1 MLNRIKKYFSKDP
14 VPAIDEKRIT
24 KLENRTELFGNQ
36 SRVDHIQI
44 LEKLNSLEA
53 AIKVIEGIQTTEA
66 RLSKKRAG
74 TIREVLDNLGSGQE
88 QIALMVRMEERKKIQ
103 KKKKKGSSS
112 NLPAS
117 SDSWYV
123 PDRPP
128 ALALIEQFKNVE
140 KATEPANRT
149 GNQVADKIERFLA
162 SSPEGLSKNQFHK
175 LFSNHLKAKE
185 LQRAISE
192 LEELDRVEVLTV
204 ETAGRQ
210 KKVIRLKGVN
220 PSADDPV
227 YLQKQ
232 LKNVEKKISRRQFSA
247 PIKPAKPDDVIGD
260 NVETED
266 RLLKIEDVMATLK
279 VGRST
284 IYKLISSGELP
295 GVKVGTSRRI
305 LLKDLNNYIEN
316 L

>member
-1 MLNRIKKYFSKDP
+1 MFNRIKKYFSKDP

-24 KLENRTELFGNQ
+24 KLENRRERTELFGNQ

-66 RLSKKRAG
+66 KPSKKVQNKK
-74 TIREVLDNLGSGQE
+74 T
-88 QIALMVRMEERKKIQ
+88 KKIQ
-103 KKKKKGSSS
+103 KKKGSSS
-112 NLPAS
+112 NPHDLLDLDQYF
-117 SDSWYV
+117 DSHDLV
-123 PDRPP
+123 DK
-128 ALALIEQFKNVE
+128 ALK
-140 KATEPANRT
+140 KATKPANRT

-220 PSADDPV
+220 SSADDPV

-232 LKNVEKKISRRQFSA
+232 LKNV
-247 PIKPAKPDDVIGD
+247 KPAKPDDVIGD

-266 RLLKIEDVMATLK
+266 RLLKTEDVMAILK

-284 IYKLISSGELP
+284 VYKLISSGELP

>member
-1 MLNRIKKYFSKDP
+1 MFNRIKKYFSKDP
-14 VPAIDEKRIT
+14 LPAIALKMIA

-53 AIKVIEGIQTTEA
+53 ALKVIEGIQTTEA
-66 RLSKKRAG
+66 KPSKKVQNKK
-74 TIREVLDNLGSGQE
+74 T
-88 QIALMVRMEERKKIQ
+88 KKIQ
-103 KKKKKGSSS
+103 KKKGSPS

-220 PSADDPV
+220 SSADDPV

-232 LKNVEKKISRRQFSA
+232 LKNV
-247 PIKPAKPDDVIGD
+247 KPVKPDNVMRISGRPLGG

-266 RLLKIEDVMATLK
+266 RLLKIEDVMAILK
-279 VGRST
+279 VGRSS

>member
-1 MLNRIKKYFSKDP
+1 MFNRIKKYFSKDP
-14 VPAIDEKRIT
+14 LPAIALKMIA

-53 AIKVIEGIQTTEA
+53 ALKVIEGIQTTEA
-66 RLSKKRAG
+66 KPSKKVQNKK
-74 TIREVLDNLGSGQE
+74 T
-88 QIALMVRMEERKKIQ
+88 KKIQ
-103 KKKKKGSSS
+103 KKKGSPS

-220 PSADDPV
+220 SSADDPV

-232 LKNVEKKISRRQFSA
+232 LKNV
-247 PIKPAKPDDVIGD
+247 KPAKPDDVIGD

-266 RLLKIEDVMATLK
+266 RLLKTEDVMAILK

-284 IYKLISSGELP
+284 VYKLISSGELP
-295 GVKVGTSRRI
+295 GIKVGTSRRI

>member
-1 MLNRIKKYFSKDP
+1 MFNRIKKYFSKDP
-14 VPAIDEKRIT
+14 LPAIALKMIA

-66 RLSKKRAG
+66 KPSKKVQNKK
-74 TIREVLDNLGSGQE
+74 T
-88 QIALMVRMEERKKIQ
+88 KKIQ
-103 KKKKKGSSS
+103 KKKGSPS

-220 PSADDPV
+220 SSADDPV

-232 LKNVEKKISRRQFSA
+232 LKNV
-247 PIKPAKPDDVIGD
+247 KPAKPDDVIGD

-266 RLLKIEDVMATLK
+266 RLLKTEDVMAILK

-284 IYKLISSGELP
+284 VYKLISSGELP

>member
-1 MLNRIKKYFSKDP
+1 MFNRIKKYFSKDP
-14 VPAIDEKRIT
+14 LPAIALKMIA

-53 AIKVIEGIQTTEA
+53 ALKVIEGIQTTEA
-66 RLSKKRAG
+66 KPSKKVQNKK
-74 TIREVLDNLGSGQE
+74 T
-88 QIALMVRMEERKKIQ
+88 KKIQ
-103 KKKKKGSSS
+103 KKKGSPS

-220 PSADDPV
+220 SSADDPV

-232 LKNVEKKISRRQFSA
+232 LKNV
-247 PIKPAKPDDVIGD
+247 KPVKPDDVIGD
-260 NVETED
+260 NAETED
-266 RLLKIEDVMATLK
+266 RLLKTEDVMAILK

-284 IYKLISSGELP
+284 VYKLISSGELP

>member
-1 MLNRIKKYFSKDP
+1 MFNRIKKYFSKDP
-14 VPAIDEKRIT
+14 LPAIALKMIA

-66 RLSKKRAG
+66 KPSKKVQNKK
-74 TIREVLDNLGSGQE
+74 T
-88 QIALMVRMEERKKIQ
+88 KKIQ
-103 KKKKKGSSS
+103 KKKGSSS
-112 NLPAS
+112 NPHDLLDLDQYF
-117 SDSWYV
+117 DSHDLV
-123 PDRPP
+123 DK
-128 ALALIEQFKNVE
+128 ALK
-140 KATEPANRT
+140 KATKPANRT

-220 PSADDPV
+220 SSADDPV

-232 LKNVEKKISRRQFSA
+232 LKNV
-247 PIKPAKPDDVIGD
+247 KPAKPDDVIGD

-266 RLLKIEDVMATLK
+266 RLLKTEDVMAILK

-284 IYKLISSGELP
+284 VYKLISSGELP

>member
-14 VPAIDEKRIT
+14 VPAIDEKRIA

-66 RLSKKRAG
+66 KPSKKVQNKK
-74 TIREVLDNLGSGQE
+74 T
-88 QIALMVRMEERKKIQ
+88 KKIQ
-103 KKKKKGSSS
+103 KKKGSPS
-112 NLPAS
+112 NPHDLLS
-117 SDSWYV
+117 LSTEDLHQYFDSRDLV
-123 PDRPP
+123 DK
-128 ALALIEQFKNVE
+128 ALK
-140 KATEPANRT
+140 KATEPAKQPLVT
-149 GNQVADKIERFLA
+149 A
-162 SSPEGLSKNQFHK
+162 
-175 LFSNHLKAKE
+175 
-185 LQRAISE
+185 AI
-192 LEELDRVEVLTV
+192 D
-204 ETAGRQ
+204 
-210 KKVIRLKGVN
+210 

-232 LKNVEKKISRRQFSA
+232 LENV
-247 PIKPAKPDDVIGD
+247 KPAKPDDVMRISGRPLGG

-284 IYKLISSGELP
+284 IHKLISSGELP

>member
-1 MLNRIKKYFSKDP
+1 MFNRIKKYFSKDP
-14 VPAIDEKRIT
+14 LPTIALKMIA

-66 RLSKKRAG
+66 KPSKKVQNKK
-74 TIREVLDNLGSGQE
+74 T
-88 QIALMVRMEERKKIQ
+88 KKIQ
-103 KKKKKGSSS
+103 KKKGSPS

-162 SSPEGLSKNQFHK
+162 SSPEGLSKKQFHK

-204 ETAGRQ
+204 ETAGRY
-210 KKVIRLKGVN
+210 KEVIRLKGVN

-232 LKNVEKKISRRQFSA
+232 LKNV
-247 PIKPAKPDDVIGD
+247 KPVKPDNVMRISGRPLGG

-279 VGRST
+279 VGRSS

>member
-1 MLNRIKKYFSKDP
+1 MFNRIKKYFSKDP
-14 VPAIDEKRIT
+14 LPAIALKMIA

-66 RLSKKRAG
+66 KPSKKVQNKK
-74 TIREVLDNLGSGQE
+74 T
-88 QIALMVRMEERKKIQ
+88 KKIQ
-103 KKKKKGSSS
+103 KKKGSSS
-112 NLPAS
+112 NPHDLLDLDQYF
-117 SDSWYV
+117 DSHDLV
-123 PDRPP
+123 DK
-128 ALALIEQFKNVE
+128 ALK
-140 KATEPANRT
+140 KATKPANRT

-220 PSADDPV
+220 SSADDPV

-232 LKNVEKKISRRQFSA
+232 LKNV
-247 PIKPAKPDDVIGD
+247 KPVKPDDVIGD
-260 NVETED
+260 NAETED
-266 RLLKIEDVMATLK
+266 RLLKTEDVMAILK

-284 IYKLISSGELP
+284 VYKLISSGELP

>member
-1 MLNRIKKYFSKDP
+1 MFNRIKKYFSKDP
-14 VPAIDEKRIT
+14 LPAIALKMIA

-53 AIKVIEGIQTTEA
+53 ALKVIEGIQTTEA
-66 RLSKKRAG
+66 KPSKKVQNKK
-74 TIREVLDNLGSGQE
+74 T
-88 QIALMVRMEERKKIQ
+88 KKIQ
-103 KKKKKGSSS
+103 KKKGSPS

-220 PSADDPV
+220 SSADDPV

-232 LKNVEKKISRRQFSA
+232 LKNV
-247 PIKPAKPDDVIGD
+247 KPVKPDDVIGD
-260 NVETED
+260 NAETED
-266 RLLKIEDVMATLK
+266 RLLKTEDVMAILK

-284 IYKLISSGELP
+284 VYKLISSGELP
-295 GVKVGTSRRI
+295 AVKVGTSRRI

>member
-14 VPAIDEKRIT
+14 LPAIALKRIT
-24 KLENRTELFGNQ
+24 KLENRSERTELFGNQ

-44 LEKLNSLEA
+44 LEKLNSLEV

-74 TIREVLDNLGSGQE
+74 AIQELLDNLASGQE

-103 KKKKKGSSS
+103 KKKKGSSS
-112 NLPAS
+112 NPHDLLDLDQYF
-117 SDSWYV
+117 DSHDLV
-123 PDRPP
+123 DK
-128 ALALIEQFKNVE
+128 ALK
-140 KATEPANRT
+140 KATKPANRT
-149 GNQVADKIERFLA
+149 GNQVADK
-162 SSPEGLSKNQFHK
+162 
-175 LFSNHLKAKE
+175 
-185 LQRAISE
+185 
-192 LEELDRVEVLTV
+192 
-204 ETAGRQ
+204 
-210 KKVIRLKGVN
+210 
-220 PSADDPV
+220 DDPV
-227 YLQKQ
+227 FLQKELKDQ
-232 LKNVEKKISRRQFSA
+232 PADPRLKNIEKLISSRQKSA
-247 PIKPAKPDDVIGD
+247 PVKPAKPDDVIGD

-266 RLLKIEDVMATLK
+266 RLLKIEDVMAILK
-279 VGRST
+279 VGRSS

>member
-1 MLNRIKKYFSKDP
+1 MFNRIKKYFSKDP
-14 VPAIDEKRIT
+14 LPAIALKMIA

-53 AIKVIEGIQTTEA
+53 ALKVIEGIQTTEA
-66 RLSKKRAG
+66 KPSKKVQNKK
-74 TIREVLDNLGSGQE
+74 T
-88 QIALMVRMEERKKIQ
+88 KKIQ
-103 KKKKKGSSS
+103 KKKGSPS

-128 ALALIEQFKNVE
+128 ALALIEQFKDVE

-220 PSADDPV
+220 SSADDPV

-232 LKNVEKKISRRQFSA
+232 LKNV
-247 PIKPAKPDDVIGD
+247 KPAKPDDVIGD

-266 RLLKIEDVMATLK
+266 RLLKTEDVMAILK

-284 IYKLISSGELP
+284 VYKLISSGELP

>member
-1 MLNRIKKYFSKDP
+1 MFNRIKKYFSKDP
-14 VPAIDEKRIT
+14 LPAIALKMIA

-53 AIKVIEGIQTTEA
+53 ALKVIEGIQTTEA
-66 RLSKKRAG
+66 KPSKKVQNKK
-74 TIREVLDNLGSGQE
+74 T
-88 QIALMVRMEERKKIQ
+88 KKIQ
-103 KKKKKGSSS
+103 KKKGSPS

-204 ETAGRQ
+204 ETAGRY
-210 KKVIRLKGVN
+210 KEVIRLKGVN

-232 LKNVEKKISRRQFSA
+232 LKNV
-247 PIKPAKPDDVIGD
+247 KPVKPDDVIGD
-260 NVETED
+260 NAETED
-266 RLLKIEDVMATLK
+266 RLLKTEDVMAILK

-284 IYKLISSGELP
+284 VYKLISSGELP

>member
-14 VPAIDEKRIT
+14 VPDIYGKRIA
-24 KLENRTELFGNQ
+24 KLEKRTELFGNQ

-66 RLSKKRAG
+66 KPSKKVQNKK
-74 TIREVLDNLGSGQE
+74 T
-88 QIALMVRMEERKKIQ
+88 KKIQ
-103 KKKKKGSSS
+103 KKKGSPS

-220 PSADDPV
+220 SSADDPV

-232 LKNVEKKISRRQFSA
+232 LKNV
-247 PIKPAKPDDVIGD
+247 KPAKPDDVIGD

-266 RLLKIEDVMATLK
+266 RLLKTEDVMAILK

-284 IYKLISSGELP
+284 VYKLISSGELP

>member
-1 MLNRIKKYFSKDP
+1 MFNRIKKYFSKDP
-14 VPAIDEKRIT
+14 LPAIALKMIA

-53 AIKVIEGIQTTEA
+53 ALKVIEGIQTTEA
-66 RLSKKRAG
+66 KPSKKFHHKK
-74 TIREVLDNLGSGQE
+74 T
-88 QIALMVRMEERKKIQ
+88 KKIQ
-103 KKKKKGSSS
+103 KKKGSPS

-123 PDRPP
+123 PARPP

-232 LKNVEKKISRRQFSA
+232 LKNV
-247 PIKPAKPDDVIGD
+247 KPAKPDDVIGD

-266 RLLKIEDVMATLK
+266 RLLKTEDVMAILK

-284 IYKLISSGELP
+284 VYKLISSGELP

>member
-1 MLNRIKKYFSKDP
+1 MFNRIKKYFSKDP
-14 VPAIDEKRIT
+14 LPAIALKMIA

-66 RLSKKRAG
+66 KPSKKVQNKK
-74 TIREVLDNLGSGQE
+74 T
-88 QIALMVRMEERKKIQ
+88 KKIQ
-103 KKKKKGSSS
+103 KKKGSPS

-220 PSADDPV
+220 SSADDPV

-232 LKNVEKKISRRQFSA
+232 LKNV
-247 PIKPAKPDDVIGD
+247 KPAKPDDVIGD
-260 NVETED
+260 NVETEE
-266 RLLKIEDVMATLK
+266 RLLKTEDVMAILK

-284 IYKLISSGELP
+284 VYKLISSGELP

>member
-1 MLNRIKKYFSKDP
+1 MFNRIKKYFSKDP

-24 KLENRTELFGNQ
+24 KLENRRERTELFGNQ

-53 AIKVIEGIQTTEA
+53 ALKVIEGIQTTEA
-66 RLSKKRAG
+66 KPSKKVQNKK
-74 TIREVLDNLGSGQE
+74 T
-88 QIALMVRMEERKKIQ
+88 KKIQ
-103 KKKKKGSSS
+103 KKKGSSS
-112 NLPAS
+112 NPHDLLDLDQHF
-117 SDSWYV
+117 DSHDLV
-123 PDRPP
+123 DK
-128 ALALIEQFKNVE
+128 ALK
-140 KATEPANRT
+140 KATKPANRT

-204 ETAGRQ
+204 ETAGRY
-210 KKVIRLKGVN
+210 KEVIRLKGVN

-232 LKNVEKKISRRQFSA
+232 LKNV
-247 PIKPAKPDDVIGD
+247 KPVKPDDVIGD
-260 NVETED
+260 NAETED
-266 RLLKIEDVMATLK
+266 RLLKTEDVMAILK

-284 IYKLISSGELP
+284 VYKLISSGELP

>member
-1 MLNRIKKYFSKDP
+1 MFNRIKKYFSKDP
-14 VPAIDEKRIT
+14 LPAIALKMIA

-53 AIKVIEGIQTTEA
+53 ALKVIEGIQTTEA
-66 RLSKKRAG
+66 KPSKKVQNKK
-74 TIREVLDNLGSGQE
+74 T
-88 QIALMVRMEERKKIQ
+88 KKIQ
-103 KKKKKGSSS
+103 KKKGSPS

-220 PSADDPV
+220 SSADDPV

-232 LKNVEKKISRRQFSA
+232 LKNV
-247 PIKPAKPDDVIGD
+247 KPAKPDDVIGD

-266 RLLKIEDVMATLK
+266 RLLKTEDVMAILK

-284 IYKLISSGELP
+284 VYKLISSGELP